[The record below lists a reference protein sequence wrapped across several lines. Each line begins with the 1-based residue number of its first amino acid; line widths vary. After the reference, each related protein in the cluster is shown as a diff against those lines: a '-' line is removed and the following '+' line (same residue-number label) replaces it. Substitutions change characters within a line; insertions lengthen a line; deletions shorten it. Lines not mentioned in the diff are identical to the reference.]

1 MRFRFVDRDMVMR
14 YYWGMGVGHAYSH
27 EQTAFDPTASAT
39 TQIPDMTTHADSEA
53 ALEPRAPNQD
63 CESDHEDPELG
74 LDNRED
80 DWTDTEEY
88 SEDELSRVEEE
99 EELIIDMDD
108 MYGFSESAY
117 GPGS

>member
-27 EQTAFDPTASAT
+27 EQTAIVPTALAA
-39 TQIPDMTTHADSEA
+39 TQIPNMTADANSEA
-53 ALEPRAPNQD
+53 VLEPQVPDQD
-63 CESDHEDPELG
+63 CEFDCDSEDSELG

-80 DWTDTEEY
+80 DWTDIEEY

-108 MYGFSESAY
+108 MDGFSVY

>member
-1 MRFRFVDRDMVMR
+1 MHRFVDRDMVMR

-27 EQTAFDPTASAT
+27 EQTAVVPTDPTASAT
-39 TQIPDMTTHADSEA
+39 IPDMTTDANSEA
-53 ALEPRAPNQD
+53 ALEPRVPDQD
-63 CESDHEDPELG
+63 CESDREDPELG

-80 DWTDTEEY
+80 DWTDTEDL
-88 SEDELSRVEEE
+88 EDELSRVEEE

-108 MYGFSESAY
+108 MYGFSAY